1 MLWLW
6 LVTSGP
12 NFILVQSKTV
22 KQITDDEYFWSEDK
36 SEASKLAFVM
46 GELLLIMIYRDDPL
60 QIVKPLHIIFP
71 QL

>member
-1 MLWLW
+1 MA
-6 LVTSGP
+6 
-12 NFILVQSKTV
+12 FILVQSKTV

-60 QIVKPLHIIFP
+60 
-71 QL
+71 

>member
-1 MLWLW
+1 MAC
-6 LVTSGP
+6 
-12 NFILVQSKTV
+12 NFWAQFHSRA

-36 SEASKLAFVM
+36 SEASKLAFVI